1 MGTIKDLLAYQK
13 GFTLAMDIFIIT
25 KKFPAE
31 ERYSLTDQIRRCSRS
46 VCANLAEA
54 YRKRKYPNHF
64 VSKLSDADTENGE
77 TQTWLEFAL
86 ACGYISNVE
95 FEKLN
100 GQAEEVAKLLVYM
113 MNNPERFL
121 VKTQL
126 KTQISPTHT
135 PNSPP

>member
-13 GFTLAMDIFIIT
+13 GFKLSMAIFHIS
-25 KKFPAE
+25 KRFPSGE
-31 ERYSLTDQIRRCSRS
+31 KYSLTDQIRRCSRS

-86 ACGYISNVE
+86 ACSYISEAE
-95 FEKLN
+95 FNMLN
-100 GQAEEVAKLLVYM
+100 NQAEEVAKLLVYM
-113 MNNPERFL
+113 MNNPEKFL
-121 VKTQL
+121 IKQ
-126 KTQISPTHT
+126 S
-135 PNSPP
+135 

>member
-13 GFTLAMDIFIIT
+13 GFKLSMEIFQIS
-25 KKFPAE
+25 KRFPSE
-31 ERYSLTDQIRRCSRS
+31 EKYSLTDQIRRCSRS

-86 ACGYISNVE
+86 ACNYISIDE
-95 FEKLN
+95 FDILN
-100 GQAEEVAKLLVYM
+100 NQAEEVAKLLVYM
-113 MNNPERFL
+113 MNNPEKFL
-121 VKTQL
+121 
-126 KTQISPTHT
+126 INRS
-135 PNSPP
+135 

>member
-1 MGTIKDLLAYQK
+1 ME
-13 GFTLAMDIFIIT
+13 IFQIT
-25 KKFPAE
+25 KRFPSE

-86 ACGYISNVE
+86 ACNYIPTDE
-95 FEKLN
+95 FNLFN
-100 GQAEEVAKLLVYM
+100 NQAEEVAKLLVYM
-113 MNNPERFL
+113 MNHPEKFL
-121 VKTQL
+121 IK
-126 KTQISPTHT
+126 S
-135 PNSPP
+135 S

>member
-1 MGTIKDLLAYQK
+1 MGTIKELLAYQK
-13 GFTLAMDIFIIT
+13 GFVLAMDIFIIT
-25 KKFPAE
+25 KKFPAD

-54 YRKRKYPNHF
+54 YRKRRYLNHF

-86 ACGYISNVE
+86 ACDYISNVE

-100 GQAEEVAKLLVYM
+100 SQAEEVAKLLVYM

-121 VKTQL
+121 IKNT
-126 KTQISPTHT
+126 T
-135 PNSPP
+135 

>member
-13 GFTLAMDIFIIT
+13 GFKLSMEIFQIT
-25 KKFPAE
+25 KRFPSE
-31 ERYSLTDQIRRCSRS
+31 EKYSLTDQIRRCSRS

-86 ACGYISNVE
+86 ACNYISIDE
-95 FEKLN
+95 FNLLN
-100 GQAEEVAKLLVYM
+100 NQAEEVAKLLVYM
-113 MNNPERFL
+113 MNNPEKFL
-121 VKTQL
+121 TKP
-126 KTQISPTHT
+126 S
-135 PNSPP
+135 

>member
-13 GFTLAMDIFIIT
+13 GFKLSMEIFHIS
-25 KKFPAE
+25 KRFPSE
-31 ERYSLTDQIRRCSRS
+31 EKYSLTDQVRRCSRS

-86 ACGYISNVE
+86 AWSYISEDE
-95 FEKLN
+95 FNMLN
-100 GQAEEVAKLLVYM
+100 DQAEEVAKFIGIHD
-113 MNNPERFL
+113 E
-121 VKTQL
+121 
-126 KTQISPTHT
+126 
-135 PNSPP
+135 

>member
-13 GFTLAMDIFIIT
+13 GFKLSMEIFHIS
-25 KKFPAE
+25 KRFPSE
-31 ERYSLTDQIRRCSRS
+31 EKYSLTDQIRRCSRS

-86 ACGYISNVE
+86 ACSYISEDE
-95 FEKLN
+95 FNMLN
-100 GQAEEVAKLLVYM
+100 NQAEEVAKLLVYL
-113 MNNPERFL
+113 MNNPEKFL
-121 VKTQL
+121 IKL
-126 KTQISPTHT
+126 F
-135 PNSPP
+135 

>member
-13 GFTLAMDIFIIT
+13 GFILAMDIFIIT
-25 KKFPAE
+25 KKFPAD

-54 YRKRKYPNHF
+54 YRKRRYPNHF

-86 ACGYISNVE
+86 ACDYISNVE

-100 GQAEEVAKLLVYM
+100 SQAEEVAKLLVYM

-121 VKTQL
+121 IKN
-126 KTQISPTHT
+126 T
-135 PNSPP
+135 P

>member
-13 GFTLAMDIFIIT
+13 GFKLSMEIFYIS
-25 KKFPAE
+25 KRFPPE
-31 ERYSLTDQIRRCSRS
+31 EKYSLTDQIRRCSRS

-86 ACGYISNVE
+86 ACNYISDDE
-95 FEKLN
+95 FSLLN
-100 GQAEEVAKLLVYM
+100 SQAEEVAKLLVYM
-113 MNNPERFL
+113 MNNPEKFFIKP
-121 VKTQL
+121 V
-126 KTQISPTHT
+126 
-135 PNSPP
+135 

>member
-13 GFTLAMDIFIIT
+13 GFILAMDIFIIT
-25 KKFPAE
+25 KKFPAD
-31 ERYSLTDQIRRCSRS
+31 ERYSLIDQIRRCSRS

-54 YRKRKYPNHF
+54 YRKRRYPNHF

-86 ACGYISNVE
+86 ACNYISNVK

-100 GQAEEVAKLLVYM
+100 SQAQEVAKLLVYM

-121 VKTQL
+121 IKN
-126 KTQISPTHT
+126 T
-135 PNSPP
+135 P

>member
-13 GFTLAMDIFIIT
+13 GFKLSMEIFQIS
-25 KKFPAE
+25 KRFPSE
-31 ERYSLTDQIRRCSRS
+31 EKYSLTDQIRRCSRS

-86 ACGYISNVE
+86 ACNYISTDE
-95 FEKLN
+95 FSMLN
-100 GQAEEVAKLLVYM
+100 NQAEEVAKLLVYM
-113 MNNPERFL
+113 MNNPEKFL
-121 VKTQL
+121 IKL
-126 KTQISPTHT
+126 S
-135 PNSPP
+135 

>member
-13 GFTLAMDIFIIT
+13 GFKLSMEIFHIS
-25 KKFPAE
+25 KRFPSE
-31 ERYSLTDQIRRCSRS
+31 EKYSLTDQVRRCSRS

-86 ACGYISNVE
+86 ACSYISEDE
-95 FEKLN
+95 FNTLN
-100 GQAEEVAKLLVYM
+100 DQAEEVAKLLVYM
-113 MNNPERFL
+113 MNNPEKFL
-121 VKTQL
+121 IKL
-126 KTQISPTHT
+126 S
-135 PNSPP
+135 

>member
-13 GFTLAMDIFIIT
+13 GFILAMDIFIIT
-25 KKFPAE
+25 KKFPAD
-31 ERYSLTDQIRRCSRS
+31 ERYSLIDQIRRCSSS

-54 YRKRKYPNHF
+54 YRKRRYPNHF

-86 ACGYISNVE
+86 ACNYISNVK

-100 GQAEEVAKLLVYM
+100 SQAEEVAKLLVYM

-121 VKTQL
+121 IKN
-126 KTQISPTHT
+126 T
-135 PNSPP
+135 P